1 MEENKSSDRRTLK
14 TKKAIFQAFSE
25 LLKEKEKELRK
36 ITVQEIVDKADISR
50 VTFYKYYLDVYDL
63 YDKIESELLT
73 NIGLITLQLADK
85 TFNEFFK
92 ELINYVYN
100 NRVTFEMVFS
110 PNVTNKL
117 RDKVSCIIEGILKKI
132 YSEKLGISI
141 DNEDLAYLCCYR
153 SSGFLAVIQRW
164 VQNGFSQ
171 SCENMVKRVSVFD
184 DNIEQIFSNKRKQS
198 K

>member
-25 LLKEKEKELRK
+25 LLKEKELRK

-50 VTFYKYYLDVYDL
+50 VTFSKYYLYVYDL

-117 RDKVSCIIEGILKKI
+117 RDKLSRIIEGILKKI

-171 SCENMVKRVSVFD
+171 SCENMVKQVSVFD